1 MMNQLKRR
9 AQNKGYAIYFLL
21 SIFFCVGV
29 WGYHEYH
36 LSFTDAL
43 YSSIK
48 LIVINGDVHVP
59 NWQVELARFALP
71 LFTIV
76 AVIKLFLQIIGQKLT
91 FLTLK
96 LCPARMVMIGT
107 TRSAII
113 SSIFIRHPG
122 KKLFVDISPDGIPYY
137 EGFPT
142 HNYRLLHFPE
152 VTFAD
157 LKSLNLPSADVI
169 YLVAQRDEINIALA
183 KSIIPLFK
191 RRERKPRLLINMTN
205 QLMLRIASR
214 ERIFQQYRH
223 QNGEIVWG
231 NAIHSAARLLLQ
243 LRPPLRS
250 SSLVTNGVLHIGI
263 VGYGRLTPQLALNI
277 MRNCVYLNITEIHLS
292 IFSQSPDQYEQFLQE
307 NPVLLPENQ
316 NKHIYG
322 GSVLPV
328 HIRHYTCQETHIS
341 PALLSDVMKQYGH
354 FNHIYII
361 DENDY
366 VVFETL
372 YKVSQVLTSLQIASS
387 LTACFAGKELKDI
400 EKLNE
405 AIQKNKIDNQDIY
418 YFSIIQSNINY
429 PYERSHDVLS
439 LSIHTAYQTIHS
451 RPFPSIKSVE
461 FGPQFAHAFL
471 DNIESANK
479 HWRESLQEGF
489 RHSSRCAADHLFIK
503 LRELGFE
510 LVYQQDNRS
519 DDLLIAE
526 LNCAIQQYLVPLL
539 RLEHQRFYQERLTD
553 GWLYAEKNDE
563 KRQLNSSLIPF
574 EKLSEQEKH
583 KDESMI
589 RLIPFILAQ
598 PMVRQY
604 YQLMKLK
611 E

>member
-9 AQNKGYAIYFLL
+9 TQNKGYALYFLL

-36 LSFTDAL
+36 LSFTDAV

-48 LIVINGDVHVP
+48 LIVINGDIHVP

-107 TRSAII
+107 TRSAVI
-113 SSIFIRHPG
+113 SSIFINYPG
-122 KKLFVDISPDGIPYY
+122 KKLFVDISLEGIPYY
-137 EGFPT
+137 DELPNQ
-142 HNYRLLHFPE
+142 NYRLLHFPE
-152 VTFAD
+152 IAFSD
-157 LKSLNLPSADVI
+157 LKSLNLKSADVI
-169 YLVAQRDEINIALA
+169 YLVAQRDEMNIALA
-183 KSIIPLFK
+183 KSIIPFFS
-191 RRERKPRLLINMTN
+191 RRDRKPRLLINMTN
-205 QLMLRIASR
+205 QLMLRIASQ
-214 ERIFQQYRH
+214 ERLFQQYRSQH
-223 QNGEIVWG
+223 GEIIWG

-243 LRPPLRS
+243 LRPPLPY
-250 SSLVTNGVLHIGI
+250 SSLLSNGVLHIGI
-263 VGYGRLTPQLALNI
+263 VGYGRLTPQLVLNI
-277 MRNCVYLNITEIHLS
+277 MRNCVYLNISEIHLS
-292 IFSQSPDQYEQFLQE
+292 IFSQSAEQYEQFLQE
-307 NPVLLPENQ
+307 NPVLLKENQ

-322 GSVLPV
+322 GGVLPV
-328 HIRHYTCQETHIS
+328 YVRYYSCRETHIS
-341 PALLSDVMKQYGH
+341 PALLADVMMQYGH
-354 FNHIYII
+354 FNHIYIV

-372 YKVSQVLTSLQIASS
+372 YKVSQGLTALQVKSS
-387 LTACFAGKELKDI
+387 LTACFAGKALNDI
-400 EKLNE
+400 EKLND
-405 AIQKNKIDNQDIY
+405 AIQKNSIENQDIY

-451 RPFPSIKSVE
+451 RQFPSIKSVE
-461 FGPQFAHAFL
+461 FGPKFAHAFL
-471 DNIESANK
+471 ENIESANR
-479 HWRESLQEGF
+479 HWRESLAEGF

-510 LVYQQDNRS
+510 LVYQKESRFDE
-519 DDLLIAE
+519 LLIAE
-526 LNCAIQQYLVPLL
+526 LNCAIQQYLVQLL
-539 RLEHQRFYQERLTD
+539 KLEHQRFYQERLTD

-563 KRQLNSSLIPF
+563 KRQLNSSLTPF
-574 EKLSEQEKH
+574 DRLPEQEKH

-598 PMVRQY
+598 PMVRQHY
-604 YQLMKLK
+604 HLVKLT